1 MVSLVKEIESMYE
14 SEPLSEE
21 FMGSHCRQMR
31 KSLCHY
37 MQPLDVDLPHAHC
50 VSQILSFMKKSQE
63 IHGFIDNYL
72 IELFVH
78 RAIKR
83 SIEASKVELAL
94 DSHSRDGFELANGFE
109 LALYHI
115 AVYMGLGEDEDSQGV
130 YPRIDEFDE
139 FIPVVVEAEDALAGA
154 R

>member
-1 MVSLVKEIESMYE
+1 
-14 SEPLSEE
+14 
-21 FMGSHCRQMR
+21 
-31 KSLCHY
+31 
-37 MQPLDVDLPHAHC
+37 
-50 VSQILSFMKKSQE
+50 MKKSQE
-63 IHGFIDNYL
+63 IHGFIDNHL

-83 SIEASKVELAL
+83 SIETSKAELAL